1 MRAITQGELER
12 IKIYMCR
19 AVWTALY
26 CCLCSLRELELLH
39 KETVYLCINPYPW
52 YILICHWN
60 KILNRQCE
68 EIELFAEQLLK
79 NNCRTNSHDHWY
91 LHCASMLFEAQC
103 LTPFYLLSSK
113 PATAPSVER
122 QDRTDCLERWIEI
135 TLWTRTLPSC
145 ANTPVCRDPVC
156 HSSSALYSRFREI
169 CIHCGQDT
177 SCALD

>member
-1 MRAITQGELER
+1 
-12 IKIYMCR
+12 MCR
-19 AVWTALY
+19 AVLLRAVQTALY

-60 KILNRQCE
+60 NILNRQCE

-91 LHCASMLFEAQC
+91 LHCASMLFEAQG

-113 PATAPSVER
+113 PPTAPSVEHR
-122 QDRTDCLERWIEI
+122 RLGASRPRWLPREMDWDY
-135 TLWTRTLPSC
+135 TLNADIAELCEHSC
-145 ANTPVCRDPVC
+145 MQRSCMPFIISPV
-156 HSSSALYSRFREI
+156 
-169 CIHCGQDT
+169 
-177 SCALD
+177 